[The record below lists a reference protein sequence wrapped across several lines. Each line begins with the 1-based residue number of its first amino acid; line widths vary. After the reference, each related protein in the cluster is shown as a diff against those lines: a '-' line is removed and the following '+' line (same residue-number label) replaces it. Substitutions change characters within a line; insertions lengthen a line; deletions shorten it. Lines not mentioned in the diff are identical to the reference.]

1 MIDVTKPDHEVRT
14 PSGKCGHIGTR
25 WKMILTVS
33 AANLGLA
40 VISYL
45 YFMTLK
51 MMPVSDFMVFVFS
64 TPILDLLL
72 SFCILR

>member
-1 MIDVTKPDHEVRT
+1 MIDVTKPEHEVHT
-14 PSGKCGHIGTR
+14 PNENCGHIGKR